1 MMMANPVTRLARS
14 LERHRVEGLKP
25 SSQAGPE
32 GLWVNSVHPVII
44 RADFHFG
51 HHKSIQQ

>member
-14 LERHRVEGLKP
+14 LERHRVEWLKP